1 MRFLLWTATVW
12 SVMFLG
18 VVTIDVGYTIST
30 GTQVSSHVTEQIDY
44 TPDEPGLLGMMGR
57 ISRELDRLGDNAFG
71 RYVGLI
77 ELLLYGVLAPL
88 FIAGPLAWEAHRR
101 RWSRSGAI
109 VISGL
114 AGLVIALWVFWKYP
128 DSSAVYYALVN
139 ALLICCRAV
148 GLSYYTGSLVYFI
161 ILPLLFA
168 AGYGGI
174 ALWRMKHD
182 APSSEIATPANAN
195 DSPTMG

>member
-1 MRFLLWTATVW
+1 
-12 SVMFLG
+12 MFLG

-30 GTQVSSHVTEQIDY
+30 GTQASSHVTEQIDY

-128 DSSAVYYALVN
+128 DPSAVYYALVN
-139 ALLICCRAV
+139 ALLLCCRAV

-168 AGYGGI
+168 TGYVGI

>member
-128 DSSAVYYALVN
+128 DPSAVYYALVN
-139 ALLICCRAV
+139 ALLLCCRAV

-182 APSSEIATPANAN
+182 APYSEIATPANAN

>member
-30 GTQVSSHVTEQIDY
+30 GTQASSHVTEQIDY

-128 DSSAVYYALVN
+128 DPSAVYYALVN

-182 APSSEIATPANAN
+182 APYSEIATPANAN

>member
-1 MRFLLWTATVW
+1 MRFLLWPATVW

-30 GTQVSSHVTEQIDY
+30 GTQASSHVTEQIDY

-128 DSSAVYYALVN
+128 DPSAVYYALVN
-139 ALLICCRAV
+139 ALLLCCRAV

-182 APSSEIATPANAN
+182 APYSPANAN

>member
-1 MRFLLWTATVW
+1 MRLLLWTVTIW

-18 VVTIDVGYTIST
+18 VVTIDVGYTVST
-30 GTQVSSHVTEQIDY
+30 GTQASFAVTDRIDF
-44 TPDEPGLLGMMGR
+44 TPDESGLLGTMER
-57 ISRELDRLGDNAFG
+57 VSRELDRLGDNSSG
-71 RYVGLI
+71 HYVWII

-101 RWSRSGAI
+101 RWTRSGAI
-109 VISGL
+109 LLSSL
-114 AGLVIALWVFWKYP
+114 AGIVIALWVFWKYP
-128 DSSAVYYALVN
+128 DPSAVYYALVN
-139 ALLICCRAV
+139 ALLLCCRAV

-182 APSSEIATPANAN
+182 APPSEIAKPANAN
-195 DSPTMG
+195 VSPTTG

>member
-1 MRFLLWTATVW
+1 MRFLLWPATVW

-30 GTQVSSHVTEQIDY
+30 GTQASSHVTEQIDY

-128 DSSAVYYALVN
+128 DPSAVYYALVN
-139 ALLICCRAV
+139 ALLLCCRAV